1 MHYVINNCIIKSENA
16 ALSSSQRNQNIVKF
30 INELPYCDKMLDYGC
45 GKCRY
50 SPLLN
55 DRCKKLYLADSQIQL
70 KRTQTIC
77 GNKTS
82 VEEYSKKFFSNSSI
96 VEVEKIKKL
105 NERFDFILCT
115 NVLSAIPFY
124 EERMNV
130 LRNIFN
136 LLKNDG
142 RVLVSVQYRNSYF
155 NTYKSNPNAIMKN
168 DGWLI
173 KKGNSYSFYALISPN
188 KLIDMCY
195 DVGFKMDR
203 KIIKDGSI
211 YLFLKI

>member
-1 MHYVINNCIIKSENA
+1 MSIKDWFKE
-16 ALSSSQRNQNIVKF
+16 KF
-30 INELPYCDKMLDYGC
+30 QDE
-45 GKCRY
+45 
-50 SPLLN
+50 
-55 DRCKKLYLADSQIQL
+55 
-70 KRTQTIC
+70 
-77 GNKTS
+77 
-82 VEEYSKKFFSNSSI
+82 VEI
-96 VEVEKIKKL
+96 EVEKIKML

-136 LLKNDG
+136 LLKKDG
-142 RVLVSVQYRNSYF
+142 KVLVSVQYRNSYF

-195 DVGFKMDR
+195 DVGFKMNR